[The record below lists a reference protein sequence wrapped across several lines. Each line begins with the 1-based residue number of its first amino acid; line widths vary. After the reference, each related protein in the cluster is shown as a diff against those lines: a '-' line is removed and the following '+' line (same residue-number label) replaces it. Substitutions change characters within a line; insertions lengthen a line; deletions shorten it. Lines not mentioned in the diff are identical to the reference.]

1 MSTWTA
7 ASGSSSSS
15 PMRRRTASEHVA
27 ERHGRLC
34 VTPTCGAPVCVAPAP
49 SSKIAPVGGTP
60 KAAMPASI
68 LRSNYGRERA
78 QTVATARLN
87 CGYVGTTLVR
97 VMKAE
102 EVGKGTGESE
112 KEGYASM
119 RQSPLRE
126 AEVGKGMRE
135 NNQEGGALMST
146 DMVGAKELGRGEE
159 VGNAVNGNVEMRE
172 NDEKKGEEEEK
183 EKVAEGQVVGVVER
197 LTEENGDDAEK
208 DEITEEKG
216 EGKENKLKRVQDIIE
231 TLEFIDDFD
240 KKPTDV
246 D

>member
-1 MSTWTA
+1 M
-7 ASGSSSSS
+7 
-15 PMRRRTASEHVA
+15 
-27 ERHGRLC
+27 
-34 VTPTCGAPVCVAPAP
+34 
-49 SSKIAPVGGTP
+49 
-60 KAAMPASI
+60 
-68 LRSNYGRERA
+68 
-78 QTVATARLN
+78 
-87 CGYVGTTLVR
+87 
-97 VMKAE
+97 
-102 EVGKGTGESE
+102 GKGTGESE

-135 NNQEGGALMST
+135 NNQEGGALVST
-146 DMVGAKELGRGEE
+146 SMVGAKELGRGEE